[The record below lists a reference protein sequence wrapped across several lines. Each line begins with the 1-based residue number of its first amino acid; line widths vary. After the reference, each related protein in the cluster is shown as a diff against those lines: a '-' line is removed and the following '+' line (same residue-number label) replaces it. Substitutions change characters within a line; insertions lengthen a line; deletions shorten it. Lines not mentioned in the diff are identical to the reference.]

1 MALLNELADCSLT
14 TSQWEGGPKAI
25 IEAAYGM
32 SYVLTTPVGNAPDL
46 LPQENQ
52 FDSDE
57 MALSKLSEL
66 IENRDSEE
74 INRQIKKVQAHILET
89 CGYES
94 TLRRW
99 QDIYRSL

>member
-25 IEAAYGM
+25 IEGAYAM

-46 LPQENQ
+46 LPPENC
-52 FDSDE
+52 FESDE
-57 MALSKLSEL
+57 AAISKLSEL
-66 IENRDSEE
+66 VESRNSDEVS
-74 INRQIKKVQAHILET
+74 QHIKKVQGDILNL